1 MDITTKY
8 DIDDTVMYKAVRFEV
23 IEIMVYEHG
32 ISYGCRRDDG
42 SFLVFREAELW
53 GVGDD

>member
-8 DIDDTVMYKAVRFEV
+8 DIDDTVMYKAIRFEV